1 MARPKTDVH
10 RTERLRQVQ
19 RSWYEQSRLGPIY
32 VSAEVILYSIDDL
45 VEMTGWSHGTVQKLF
60 NDPKFPS
67 IDYGRRKLVENHS
80 LMQYL
85 SVRHEKELDSF
96 WRSTPVKRKK

>member
-45 VEMTGWSHGTVQKLF
+45 V
-60 NDPKFPS
+60 
-67 IDYGRRKLVENHS
+67 
-80 LMQYL
+80 
-85 SVRHEKELDSF
+85 
-96 WRSTPVKRKK
+96 